1 MSNPYIIRVDI
12 LMTIM
17 EASSKTS
24 PWKLVELIGKRFLKQ
39 KGRKLLK
46 FYVDNG
52 LKIPSTN
59 GAWK

>member
-1 MSNPYIIRVDI
+1 
-12 LMTIM
+12 MTIM